1 MATSLN
7 QESLIKWYK
16 GYDPLNSSG
25 KSDEEIYGLASQW
38 AEQKY
43 GSSLKPY
50 QPKIKPTSTNG
61 MRITPMEDD
70 GNTLSTVGTSPD
82 DVKKVRG
89 LANKIGTFSAAGALA
104 DAGIAPEYFGGIYN
118 NSLAGQAYQLLNGES
133 KYQIEDY
140 GDEESDWTDYA
151 AEFGGYLIG
160 MVSVPEAAAF
170 LTGARLGIMGGQA
183 AASALTKYGL
193 KGLQASAN
201 SKLKERAL
209 STAVVSTALETGLQ
223 LGTVGAAYSAT
234 ASANKQLKETGS
246 ISVSKT
252 LMDGAQGFGES
263 FLVGAP
269 AGAITRG
276 YMGSK
281 YAMAKLASDDKVLDL
296 STRAMYGLPSRIGTE
311 ALAFTSLPN
320 LYRGLASPFADIY
333 QDYPDF
339 GTKEWNKQFL
349 MDLATTGFLRQVL
362 KKQEI

>member
-50 QPKIKPTSTNG
+50 QSKTKPTSTNG

-104 DAGIAPEYFGGIYN
+104 DAGIAPEYFGEVYN
-118 NSLAGQAYQLLNGES
+118 NSLAGQSYQLLNGES

-183 AASALTKYGL
+183 GL
-193 KGLQASAN
+193 
-201 SKLKERAL
+201 
-209 STAVVSTALETGLQ
+209 VFP
-223 LGTVGAAYSAT
+223 Y
-234 ASANKQLKETGS
+234 
-246 ISVSKT
+246 
-252 LMDGAQGFGES
+252 
-263 FLVGAP
+263 
-269 AGAITRG
+269 
-276 YMGSK
+276 
-281 YAMAKLASDDKVLDL
+281 
-296 STRAMYGLPSRIGTE
+296 
-311 ALAFTSLPN
+311 
-320 LYRGLASPFADIY
+320 
-333 QDYPDF
+333 
-339 GTKEWNKQFL
+339 
-349 MDLATTGFLRQVL
+349 
-362 KKQEI
+362 